1 MVVLVTG
8 AAGFIGSHI
17 LSNSSQQGLQVRATA
32 REHRTSR
39 ISWFCFPKKLKPHL
53 KLFQMDLL
61 QLETVEK
68 AVQGCSEV
76 IHCAAALMI
85 DVQDAKK
92 DVVDPSVIGTENL
105 CAAIE
110 KNPSIKTVIHIIGC
124 CNTDNNVSEWSDLFK

>member
-8 AAGFIGSHI
+8 AAGFIGSHVVK
-17 LSNSSQQGLQVRATA
+17 LLLERGLQVRATA
-32 REHRTSR
+32 RNIEQAE
-39 ISWFCFPKKLKPHL
+39 FLGLFPKKGEATLEIV
-53 KLFQMDLL
+53 QMDLL

-110 KNPSIKTVIHIIGC
+110 KPFNQNCNPHIIGC
-124 CNTDNNVSEWSDLFK
+124 CNTDNNVSKWSDLFK